1 MRVQVSNHFLKQ
13 GTMLI
18 QSLGKSVTSL
28 TLLTIISLNLQL
40 PVLAQ
45 NQPQTSPANQTTNP
59 TAIPQLDG
67 TYNLGTGDQLRL
79 DVFGVDKYSGQ
90 YLVLTDGTLNLPGI
104 GTVQVQGLTLPQA
117 QARISERYAALL
129 KQPVITLSL
138 IAFRPVQVAISGEVN
153 RPGSYRMAGVAGQA
167 GGGDGQLPRVTQAIQ
182 LAGGLTQAADLSRIQ
197 LRRVTAT
204 GSVVTL
210 NLEELLQQGNLS
222 QDPILLDGDSLYIPT
237 AVSIDSSQIRQ
248 IVSSGLVSQEYE
260 PLQVVVVGQ
269 VFRPG
274 VYTVSAENDNSDPPT
289 VTRAIQIA
297 GGITNLA
304 DIRNIEVRRITRTGL
319 QTTQINLWE
328 LLQSGDPN
336 QDPFLQ
342 EGDTIIIPTAS
353 EINPAEVEALATAS
367 FAPATINVN
376 VVGEVVDPGI
386 LQVPPNTPLNQ
397 AILAAGGFDSVRA
410 SKTEVELIRL
420 NPDGT
425 VIRENIIVDLAQ
437 GINDQNNPVLR
448 NNDIVVVSRTGLTR
462 FADSTSEFFRPV
474 RDIITLGAFLRLFG
488 GN

>member
-1 MRVQVSNHFLKQ
+1 
-13 GTMLI
+13 MLI
-18 QSLGKSVTSL
+18 QSIGISLTNL
-28 TLLTIISLNLQL
+28 TLLTLISLNLQL
-40 PVLAQ
+40 PVFAQ
-45 NQPQTSPANQTTNP
+45 NQPRTSPANQTPNSTEL
-59 TAIPQLDG
+59 PQLDS
-67 TYNLGTGDQLRL
+67 TYNLGTGDRLRL
-79 DVFGVDKYSGQ
+79 DVFGVEKYSGE
-90 YLVLTDGTLNLPGI
+90 YLVLTDGTVNLPGI
-104 GTVQVQGLTLPQA
+104 GTVEVKGLTLPQA
-117 QARISERYAALL
+117 QARISQRYSALL

-138 IAFRPVQVAISGEVN
+138 IELRPVQIAISGEVN

-182 LAGGLTQAADLSRIQ
+182 LAGGLTQAADLSRVQ
-197 LRRVTAT
+197 LRRLTPN

-210 NLEELLQQGNLS
+210 NLEQLLQEGNLS
-222 QDPILLDGDSLYIPT
+222 QDPILLDGDSIYIPT
-237 AVSIDSSQIRQ
+237 AVSIESGQIRQ
-248 IVSSGLVSQEYE
+248 IVSSGLVSPENE
-260 PLQVVVVGQ
+260 PLQVVVVGE

-297 GGITNLA
+297 GGITNSA
-304 DIRNIEVRRITRTGL
+304 DIRNVQVRRITRTGL
-319 QTTQINLWE
+319 QTTEINLWE
-328 LLQSGDPN
+328 LLQSGDIN

-342 EGDTIIIPTAS
+342 EGDTIVIPTAS

-367 FAPATINVN
+367 FAPQTINVN
-376 VVGEVVDPGI
+376 VVGEVVEPGI

-410 SKTEVELIRL
+410 RKQEVELIRL

-425 VIRENIIVDLAQ
+425 VTRENITIDLAQ

-462 FADSTSEFFRPV
+462 FADTTEEFFRPIS
-474 RDIITLGAFLRLFG
+474 DIISLSALLRIFG
-488 GN
+488 N

>member
-1 MRVQVSNHFLKQ
+1 
-13 GTMLI
+13 MLI
-18 QSLGKSVTSL
+18 QSIRISVTNL
-28 TLLTIISLNLQL
+28 TLLTLISLNLQL
-40 PVLAQ
+40 PVFAQ
-45 NQPQTSPANQTTNP
+45 NQPRTSPSNQTPNSG
-59 TAIPQLDG
+59 ALPQLDS
-67 TYNLGTGDQLRL
+67 TYNLGTGDRLRL
-79 DVFGVDKYSGQ
+79 DVFGVDKYSGE
-90 YLVLTDGTLNLPGI
+90 YLVLTDGTVNLPGI
-104 GTVQVQGLTLPQA
+104 GTVEVRGLTLPQA
-117 QARISERYAALL
+117 QARISQRYSALL

-138 IAFRPVQVAISGEVN
+138 IEFRPVQIAISGEVN

-182 LAGGLTQAADLSRIQ
+182 LAGGLTKAADLNRVQ
-197 LRRVTAT
+197 LRRVTPN

-210 NLEELLQQGNLS
+210 NLEELIEEGNLN
-222 QDPILLDGDSLYIPT
+222 QDPILLDGDSIYIPT
-237 AVSIDSSQIRQ
+237 AVTIESAQIRQ
-248 IVSSGLVSQEYE
+248 IVSSGLVSPENE
-260 PLQVVVVGQ
+260 PLQVVVVGE

-297 GGITNLA
+297 GGITNSA
-304 DIRNIEVRRITRTGL
+304 DIRNVEVRRITRNGL
-319 QTTQINLWE
+319 QTTEINLWE
-328 LLQSGDPN
+328 LLQSGDIN

-342 EGDTIIIPTAS
+342 EGDTIVIPQAS

-386 LQVPPNTPLNQ
+386 LEVPPNTPLNQ

-410 SKTEVELIRL
+410 RKKEVELIRI

-425 VIRENIIVDLAQ
+425 ATREKIIIDLAE
-437 GINDQNNPVLR
+437 GINNQNNPLLR

-462 FADSTSEFFRPV
+462 FGDLTSEFFRPV
-474 RDIITLGAFLRLFG
+474 RDIITLSAFLRLFG

>member
-1 MRVQVSNHFLKQ
+1 MFNHLLKQ

-28 TLLTIISLNLQL
+28 TLLTLISLNLQL

-45 NQPQTSPANQTTNP
+45 NQPGTASPNVTE
-59 TAIPQLDG
+59 IPQLD
-67 TYNLGTGDQLRL
+67 TAYRLGTGDRL
-79 DVFGVDKYSGQ
+79 LLNVFGVENYSGE

-104 GTVQVQGLTLPQA
+104 GTVVVEGLTVPQA
-117 QARISERYAALL
+117 QARISERYGALL
-129 KQPVITLSL
+129 RQPVVTLSL
-138 IAFRPVQVAISGEVN
+138 TAFRPVQIAISGEVS

-167 GGGDGQLPRVTQAIQ
+167 GGGDGQLPRVSQAIQ
-182 LAGGLTQAADLSRIQ
+182 LAGGLTQAADISGIQ
-197 LRRVTAT
+197 LRRVTLQ

-210 NLEELLQQGNLS
+210 NLQELLEQGNLG

-237 AVSIDSSQIRQ
+237 AVSIDSAQIRQ
-248 IVSSGLVSQEYE
+248 IVSSGLVPQQYE

-274 VYTVSAENDNSDPPT
+274 AYTVSAENNNSDPPT
-289 VTRAIQIA
+289 VTRAIQTA
-297 GGITNLA
+297 GGITNSA
-304 DIRNIEVRRITRTGL
+304 DIRNIEIRRITRAGI
-319 QTTQINLWE
+319 QITQINLWE
-328 LLQSGDPN
+328 LLQSGDIN

-353 EINPAEVEALATAS
+353 QVNPSEVEALATAS
-367 FAPATINVN
+367 FAPETINVN
-376 VVGEVVDPGI
+376 IVGEVVSPGI

-410 SKTEVELIRL
+410 RRQTVELIRL

-425 VIRENIIVDLAQ
+425 VFRENLIVDLAQ

-448 NNDIVVVSRTGLTR
+448 NNDIVVVSRGGLTR
-462 FADSTSEFFRPV
+462 FGDATSEFFRPV
-474 RDIITLGAFLRLFG
+474 RDIINLSAFLRLF
-488 GN
+488 NN